1 MNAALVIIVIAALLA
16 KPRIILDLGSG
27 QALSAETPA
36 PQTPPAPSVVVHVL
50 EKADLAV
57 EKEYIGIGE
66 PIQTVVIKPQV
77 AGEILAVHFKEG
89 SLVKEGE
96 ALFTLDARQYEAN
109 AALRKADLAKAQA
122 NHSWA
127 AKYYER
133 LKSADRRSVSAADL
147 EAAQNNVVQGKAAVE
162 QARASLRL
170 AEIDLGRTKIK
181 APISGR
187 IGRAEFTKG
196 NYVTPDSSS
205 LATIVQ
211 VNPIRVA
218 FALPDKDYLE
228 HAEAFGSSGRSV
240 YETSILLADGKPYP
254 SAGKRDFEDNRMD
267 PKTGSIMTRLRFENK
282 SGVLV
287 PGTMVRVRT
296 RPTERHVSVI
306 LPQEAV
312 MTGSSGDYVFVV
324 DGGGTAQ
331 VRPVTLGADV
341 GSMRE
346 VVSGL
351 EAGETVIVRGLQS
364 VRPGIQVN
372 PSPMKTGGDEKTP
385 AELAMESGYDVPS
398 LREGSPDMGGQ

>member
-57 EKEYIGIGE
+57 EKEYIGIVE

-218 FALPDKDYLE
+218 FALPEGLPRTRGGVWLLRQIGVRNIHPPRRWKAL
-228 HAEAFGSSGRSV
+228 SVGRQ
-240 YETSILLADGKPYP
+240 A
-254 SAGKRDFEDNRMD
+254 
-267 PKTGSIMTRLRFENK
+267 RLRGQQDGPEDRLDNDAPAIREQI
-282 SGVLV
+282 G
-287 PGTMVRVRT
+287 
-296 RPTERHVSVI
+296 RPCAGHDGARSHKADRDTCLGH
-306 LPQEAV
+306 PAA
-312 MTGSSGDYVFVV
+312 
-324 DGGGTAQ
+324 GGGHDW
-331 VRPVTLGADV
+331 L
-341 GSMRE
+341 
-346 VVSGL
+346 
-351 EAGETVIVRGLQS
+351 VRGLCIC
-364 VRPGIQVN
+364 G
-372 PSPMKTGGDEKTP
+372 
-385 AELAMESGYDVPS
+385 
-398 LREGSPDMGGQ
+398 